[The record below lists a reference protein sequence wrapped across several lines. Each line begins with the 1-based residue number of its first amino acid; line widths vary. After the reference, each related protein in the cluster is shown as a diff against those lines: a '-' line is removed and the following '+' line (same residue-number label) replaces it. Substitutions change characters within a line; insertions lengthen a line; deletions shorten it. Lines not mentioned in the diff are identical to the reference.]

1 MPEPLT
7 ARQRQMF
14 DFVKHFHEEK
24 NLPPT
29 IREIQHH
36 FHLKSTKGVKVHL
49 DILMR
54 KGYINKTNKARDI
67 DIVGMPRM
75 KSVPMIGKVAAGKPL
90 LAEENIEGYFGLD
103 RDLARW
109 DDSFLLKVQGQS
121 MLLAGIFDGD
131 YVLVRPQKT
140 AEEKE
145 IVVARINDEATIKRF
160 GREGNLIKL
169 IPENPEF
176 ETLVVKEDQP
186 NFELVGKVM
195 AVLRVI
201 NGEFASRK
209 AGSSS

>member
-1 MPEPLT
+1 
-7 ARQRQMF
+7 
-14 DFVKHFHEEK
+14 
-24 NLPPT
+24 
-29 IREIQHH
+29 
-36 FHLKSTKGVKVHL
+36 
-49 DILMR
+49 
-54 KGYINKTNKARDI
+54 
-67 DIVGMPRM
+67 
-75 KSVPMIGKVAAGKPL
+75 
-90 LAEENIEGYFGLD
+90 
-103 RDLARW
+103 
-109 DDSFLLKVQGQS
+109 VQGQS

-145 IVVARINDEATIKRF
+145 IVVARINDEATVKRF
-160 GREGNLIKL
+160 GREGNLVKL
-169 IPENPEF
+169 MPENPEF